1 MSDILNGVAA
11 TIAGWAAKS
20 EERRQEKEQK
30 KIDRNTRVEKVTI
43 DNPAESKQ
51 MQILASLYALKKL
64 TETQFEAL
72 LYGETVEVELQGGWS
87 ECLVEPAFLVDDG
100 EHILLEQ
107 RASDQQKDPASR
119 ILCTTTTPPKKVGGK
134 NAVERYDRIC
144 GNEVLLCQIFS
155 TRTKPKHRKNL
166 VCEAMEMFYP
176 KYKKFEDKS
185 KPANQQP
192 QQRSDEPELKNFKAN
207 GYRTVAG
214 MLGVPVDE
222 ILSMKAK
229 ERAKFL
235 EDMAI
240 AAENFAIRSKY
251 LTEKITMVAAQSTK
265 DNDVWAAMIWHF
277 KEVDPQKATDLAE
290 MQHGGVNV
298 KLAAKVCGIN
308 SDGDLAEIVA
318 DYHAWKQ
325 AKKDG
330 KGKGKGK
337 DKRQQRQ
344 QKTPPAGGTDPDSGS
359 NKSYAGLMTEGFF
372 AELIVSK
379 GLAGVDT
386 DVAQEILLEAKD
398 KVPNFGNMGGDC
410 PIQGIY
416 AILLAYM
423 LTGDIQKDVLESI
436 ITALLTK

>member
-1 MSDILNGVAA
+1 MNFFKRKPVVV
-11 TIAGWAAKS
+11 
-20 EERRQEKEQK
+20 
-30 KIDRNTRVEKVTI
+30 VEKVTL
-43 DNPAESKQ
+43 DDLYESDQ
-51 MQILASLYALKKL
+51 MLTLASIYALGLVNKA
-64 TETQFEAL
+64 QFRSL
-72 LYGETVEVELQGGWS
+72 LQGATVELELKGGW
-87 ECLVEPAFLVDDG
+87 EANMVESGYLVDNNT
-100 EHILLEQ
+100 HILLE
-107 RASDQQKDPASR
+107 RNADKKQKKEFAEDR
-119 ILCTTTTPPKKVGGK
+119 ILCTVSIPPEKIEDSK
-134 NAVERYDRIC
+134 ALDRYDLFFKY
-144 GNEVLLCQIFS
+144 EDLFKQIFS
-155 TRTKPKHRKNL
+155 DDTSKKERKAL
-166 VCEAMEMFYP
+166 IEEAMGIFYTV
-176 KYKKFEDKS
+176 YKKFDTDTQ
-185 KPANQQP
+185 KPANKQP

-423 LTGDIQKDVLESI
+423 LTGDIQKDVVESTI
-436 ITALLTK
+436 AALLTK